1 MGEVLRIPQL
11 IFDQTQGIRFVT
23 NWYWYVTVSPRKRI
37 SVKRHPEKLHPR
49 HIFWSNHVDVRTL
62 SWCWCNDF
70 PSLCEPELVTP
81 NKLGLKLSTHSTR
94 GRGNFETRRS
104 SLCLLRE
111 EVISTRKNPN
121 IPNSTIPG
129 FIDNW
134 KSNSNSISN
143 WNFQL
148 ILIFYQF
155 TPLLFLA
162 PMIM

>member
-1 MGEVLRIPQL
+1 M
-11 IFDQTQGIRFVT
+11 
-23 NWYWYVTVSPRKRI
+23 TVSPRKWI
-37 SVKRHPEKLHPR
+37 NIKRHSEKLHPR
-49 HIFWSNHVDVRTL
+49 HIFWSNYVDVRTL

-134 KSNSNSISN
+134 KSNSNYISMN
-143 WNFQL
+143 INFNSL
-148 ILIFYQF
+148 LVLYYS
-155 TPLLFLA
+155 LFLSLNSTLLSL
-162 PMIM
+162 IGICYFLDLWFDSSTSIF